1 MKPDRKRKLVD
12 AVRGEWQVSIRRA
25 CAALEFDR
33 STYHYKHR
41 RPEQASLRKRIR
53 ELSEARV
60 RYGYR
65 RIHVLLRREG
75 PPRLN
80 ADPALAHHDG
90 IGAPAAAL
98 GQQNRGPLSAR
109 AARAAR
115 GWAIL
120 QASQ

>member
-1 MKPDRKRKLVD
+1 MTDGIGNGSAPPLPEHVSRRTPGRCGSWPPPTGRAGLWPGR
-12 AVRGEWQVSIRRA
+12 RGNRGTRV
-25 CAALEFDR
+25 
-33 STYHYKHR
+33 R
-41 RPEQASLRKRIR
+41 RPGSLC
-53 ELSEARV
+53 
-60 RYGYR
+60 
-65 RIHVLLRREG
+65 

-120 QASQ
+120 QATQ